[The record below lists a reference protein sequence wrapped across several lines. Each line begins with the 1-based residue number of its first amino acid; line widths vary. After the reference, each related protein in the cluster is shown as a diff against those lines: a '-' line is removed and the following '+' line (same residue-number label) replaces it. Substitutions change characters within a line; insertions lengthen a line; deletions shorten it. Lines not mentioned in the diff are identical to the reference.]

1 MTLFSRP
8 FAPRRSASPWGRRRR
23 TVARAVRDHQSPLA
37 AERLE
42 GRALLAV
49 TAGIVNGDLRIDAT
63 ASGDVLAEIASDGTN
78 YTVSGTGLAATQFSI
93 ASVTGRII
101 VDDAV
106 GIDNSMFRVTSGAA
120 LANAL
125 VVTSS
130 VETTELF
137 SGIVTTVPGDVYIGS
152 ASVNIGSVSSV
163 LISTSATFGNVQLP
177 GTVTLYYDTTI
188 ISGSTATLLG
198 SVAAPSTSALMLS
211 LGDTNQTGSVIVTG
225 NVNLPVGFV
234 STGSGAFEFSLQGAT
249 NSVAAVEI
257 RNQGVLRIGQAG
269 GTSTFRGGLVATT
282 PADVSLAGV
291 IETVDAPMSIGDVTL
306 LADTTLR
313 SGSREIQTGAVTD
326 GAQAFTLSLGSVGQ
340 TGGITLEGSVT
351 IDDLTTAAGNFGVRL
366 LGSQNDITQQVTF
379 TNTSHVA
386 LGDDTNDVSRFA
398 GGVTATSQTASN
410 LLIGT
415 VRTAGGTINI
425 RGGNLTGPTTLDTS
439 DDGAVASGAP
449 ITLRDGA
456 MLESHVLTTIGGV
469 GASAQGTY
477 ILGTGA
483 FGSGSTNTGS
493 LEVQAGSLFI
503 GEGAAV
509 GAAITVANDTR
520 MRVAAGSLAVGASA
534 TIDASG
540 RSLTLQADDITI
552 ASAPG
557 SIDAARVSLA
567 PATAARNVFLAT
579 TGTGLVL
586 STDAIQAIDAD
597 TIQIGEAGYSGRVT
611 LGAVTLADTTL
622 AIVANGVGGSVA
634 LNGAFTST
642 GTPVSGFGLQITG
655 SGATTVLDANI
666 TSTGDVF
673 IDDAV
678 ELAAANV
685 TIATSGGGDVTI
697 TGGTKGIWSTKG
709 EANSLVVTAE
719 TGGVS
724 LATGT
729 GFGDQGG
736 TADLVRDVTVTA
748 GSALIGTGNVIAGNL
763 SIGAPQVTLAAVVLA
778 AGAIRV
784 DNGAGGPA
792 AVVIAGNTVLDST
805 QDGKIPAGN
814 PVTVQGT
821 VTTNSANNYLFK
833 IKAGTAGDVLVTGR
847 IGSMDSGP
855 ALGTVSI
862 AGNDVTVASIDG
874 LNEGLSLEAADAPG
888 GVDPGSVTLTGT
900 TYRSTTS
907 AGISV
912 GSRDST
918 NALGSAENRITL
930 AGGVAGATTSF
941 VTRGFSVEFGGNV
954 DLAGRNLT
962 IDTTGG
968 GVAPAGSFI
977 YLNDSIDGAGTLT
990 IDGGTAGDL
999 SVNHLGGE
1007 TGGATPLTGVTVAN
1021 ANGAAFGRGLRAGT
1035 VRIVNAT
1042 DAVTF
1047 AGVLDITGEF
1057 VTDARPYRVTLLGG
1071 GAGSSRIAGTTTFHN
1086 TGRVQF
1092 GDEGPPDVITF
1103 AGGLVATAPAEVGLT
1118 ATILADSGSMVL
1130 GDADTRVSVTGAV
1143 IGGAAASITLADV
1156 DLLNAPLVLGTGR
1169 ANTIRV
1175 GSVTGTA
1182 EGSSDEFV
1190 VDTTG
1195 TVTVTGGVGSGVDDL
1210 QVVRSAGT
1218 TFEGAVAAGVVVLSD
1233 TAGTVVFQGAVTV
1246 PTLGTSADRV
1256 TLPQTITPGD
1266 TLARTLQVRAGILS
1280 GSGLVSDLQFRA
1292 AATLEVSATGIQPGS
1307 GYGQFTVASQG
1318 TVELG
1323 SATLALTGST
1333 LPMGSI
1339 LKIIDNGG
1347 SNAVGGTFAD
1357 LPEGSLIDSP
1367 LGVCRISYVGGDGN
1381 DVTVEAV
1388 TRDIVVSIEE
1398 DLLVV
1403 RLAGTDTTVRNLSTQ
1418 YLPAGRRLVLT
1429 VAADAPLT
1437 GGGAGLT
1444 VNRRAGT
1451 VTVDLAQQPR
1461 FRGILVRGTGAADQI
1476 TLGPR
1481 GVNLAALTAGSPSQ
1495 VFAIDTGGG
1504 VDVVTLRSP
1513 VRTKGP
1519 DGGIVVQAATVNLGA
1534 TVDTQLG
1541 LQRYRGHTQLVG
1553 NTILRG
1559 GAIGFDSTLDGA
1571 HRLTVN
1577 ATGTV
1582 GFLDAVG
1589 GETPLRGI
1597 EIQRAASVDS
1607 SLGLRLDGRGLG
1619 PTANGLVIGRGV
1631 GNVTIGTED
1640 PETRPVTINNFGGS
1654 GILFE
1659 GGSRNS
1665 SIANTTLAGNGQ
1677 GITFAPGDYSGTSV
1691 LTNAILQSRRAGIT
1705 LDGARNVT
1713 LGGTG
1718 GGDGNLIEGGA
1729 APRSSGKGIIA
1740 SGLLTGT
1747 RLVGNTIERNN
1758 GGIVMQNARGLSV
1771 GGAGVSNTVNGNIA
1785 WGLVA
1790 SGNCAGSVLDAS
1802 GISGNTPGN
1811 VNVRRARGLVV
1822 VPPA

>member
-1 MTLFSRP
+1 M
-8 FAPRRSASPWGRRRR
+8 
-23 TVARAVRDHQSPLA
+23 
-37 AERLE
+37 
-42 GRALLAV
+42 
-49 TAGIVNGDLRIDAT
+49 AT
-63 ASGDVLAEIASDGTN
+63 A
-78 YTVSGTGLAATQFSI
+78 
-93 ASVTGRII
+93 
-101 VDDAV
+101 
-106 GIDNSMFRVTSGAA
+106 
-120 LANAL
+120 
-125 VVTSS
+125 
-130 VETTELF
+130 
-137 SGIVTTVPGDVYIGS
+137 P
-152 ASVNIGSVSSV
+152 
-163 LISTSATFGNVQLP
+163 
-177 GTVTLYYDTTI
+177 
-188 ISGSTATLLG
+188 
-198 SVAAPSTSALMLS
+198 
-211 LGDTNQTGSVIVTG
+211 
-225 NVNLPVGFV
+225 
-234 STGSGAFEFSLQGAT
+234 
-249 NSVAAVEI
+249 
-257 RNQGVLRIGQAG
+257 
-269 GTSTFRGGLVATT
+269 
-282 PADVSLAGV
+282 PAVSLAGV
-291 IETVDAPMSIGDVTL
+291 IETVNNALRLGNVTL
-306 LADTTLR
+306 RADTTLR
-313 SGSREIQTGAVTD
+313 SGSGEIQTGTVTD
-326 GAQAFTLSLGSVGQ
+326 GAEAFTLSLGSVDQ
-340 TGGITLEGSVT
+340 TGGITLGGSVT
-351 IDDLTTAAGNFGVRL
+351 VDDLVTAAGTFSVSL
-366 LGSQNDITQQVTF
+366 LGDQNDIAQQVTF
-379 TNTSHVA
+379 ANTFYVA

-398 GGVTATSQTASN
+398 GGLAATSQTASN

-425 RGGNLTGPTTLDTS
+425 RRGYLTGATTLDTS
-439 DDGAVASGAP
+439 DGGAVASGAP

-814 PVTVQGT
+814 PVTVRGT

-847 IGSMDSGP
+847 IGSVDSGP

-930 AGGVAGATTSF
+930 SGGVAGATTSF
-941 VTRGFSVEFGGNV
+941 VTRGFSVEFSGHV

-990 IDGGTAGDL
+990 LDAGTAGDL

-1007 TGGATPLTGVTVAN
+1007 TGGVTPLTGVTVAN
-1021 ANGAAFGRGLRAGT
+1021 ANGAAFARGLRAGT

-1057 VTDARPYRVTLLGG
+1057 VTEARPYRVVLLSG

-1118 ATILADSGSMVL
+1118 ATILADSGSIVL
-1130 GDADTRVSVTGAV
+1130 GDADTNVSVVGAV
-1143 IGGAAASITLADV
+1143 VGGAATAIDLANV
-1156 DLLNAPLVLGTGR
+1156 VLQTNGPLVLGTGL
-1169 ANTIRV
+1169 ANTVRV
-1175 GSVTGTA
+1175 GSVSGTVAGFADVLTINTTGAVTITGSVGSGLDDLIVTKSGGMTF
-1182 EGSSDEFV
+1182 EGTV
-1190 VDTTG
+1190 AAG
-1195 TVTVTGGVGSGVDDL
+1195 TVTL
-1210 QVVRSAGT
+1210 A
-1218 TFEGAVAAGVVVLSD
+1218 D
-1233 TAGTVVFQGAVTV
+1233 TAGTIVFQGTVAVT
-1246 PTLGTSADRV
+1246 TLGTSADRV

-1333 LPMGSI
+1333 LPMGGSI
-1339 LKIIDNGG
+1339 LKIIENGG

-1367 LGVCRISYVGGDGN
+1367 LGVCRISYEGGDGN
-1381 DVTVEAV
+1381 DVTVEVV

-1429 VAADAPLT
+1429 VAADRPLA

-1481 GVNLAALTAGSPSQ
+1481 GVNLAALTAGTPSQ

-1504 VDVVTLRSP
+1504 TDVVTLRSP

-1589 GETPLRGI
+1589 GDE
-1597 EIQRAASVDS
+1597 AA
-1607 SLGLRLDGRGLG
+1607 
-1619 PTANGLVIGRGV
+1619 
-1631 GNVTIGTED
+1631 
-1640 PETRPVTINNFGGS
+1640 
-1654 GILFE
+1654 
-1659 GGSRNS
+1659 
-1665 SIANTTLAGNGQ
+1665 
-1677 GITFAPGDYSGTSV
+1677 
-1691 LTNAILQSRRAGIT
+1691 
-1705 LDGARNVT
+1705 
-1713 LGGTG
+1713 
-1718 GGDGNLIEGGA
+1718 
-1729 APRSSGKGIIA
+1729 
-1740 SGLLTGT
+1740 
-1747 RLVGNTIERNN
+1747 
-1758 GGIVMQNARGLSV
+1758 
-1771 GGAGVSNTVNGNIA
+1771 
-1785 WGLVA
+1785 
-1790 SGNCAGSVLDAS
+1790 
-1802 GISGNTPGN
+1802 
-1811 VNVRRARGLVV
+1811 VV
-1822 VPPA
+1822 VNSRHAVKELEDTS